1 MRVAELERELYV
13 HGTRA
18 PAEQFRGWAGTPV
31 FRAGFLRRLRDLGI
45 SPGQGDALLTTA
57 LQDPTVASV
66 ARLDAA
72 ARMVASIVS
81 AGGLRRGGESH
92 RALAALHGDST
103 AEIPPTFWTAWG
115 LERQPGATD
124 DVFLRGAV
132 LVSAKG
138 RAAAAPAPADPE
150 VAAAL
155 TERPGRPLAALAG
168 MLREDGLLAPLFV
181 TVAVALAAV
190 GTALQAVLLR
200 TLFDLK
206 QSFAP
211 GIERGGAVLAVVG
224 LVLGLAL
231 LEVPVAAGLARLGRH
246 LELRV
251 RVAYLDKLARL
262 GDRYFGS
269 RLASDMAE
277 RGHAL
282 HLVRRFPELG
292 ARLLRALCALVVTT
306 LGIVWLSPSSAP
318 LAILIA
324 VAGVAV
330 PLLFAPLLS
339 ERHLRFRT
347 HQGALGRFYL
357 DALVGLI
364 PIRAHNAAR
373 TVRREHEGLLVD
385 WVGAGYSLQRA
396 SMIVDG
402 TVALSALALATWL
415 MARHLGPG
423 IEAGSALLLV
433 YWTLQLPQLG
443 EEVAATVR
451 LYPALRSVTMRLLE
465 LLGAPEEGRA
475 VHDDRAT
482 ATYGAP
488 RLVAGPPVMFEG
500 VSARAGGH
508 EVLAEITLSVRG
520 GEHVAVVGPSGAG
533 KSSLMGVLLGWL
545 TPAQG
550 RVLVDGVALDPA
562 TLERVRQ
569 ATAWLDPAVHLWNQ
583 PLLDNVLY
591 GAPPGAVSAMPEL
604 LAGSDLRRVIPHLPD
619 GLQTE
624 LGESGALLSGGEGQR
639 VRMARALTR
648 ERARLVILDEP
659 FRGLD
664 RQQRHELLTR
674 ARAVWKGATLFC
686 VTHDIAE
693 TRDFDRVLLVD
704 GGRLVEDGAPAALLA
719 RASRYREMAQAED
732 HIRTTLWTEESFRRL
747 RMEEGTLREAGS

>member
-1 MRVAELERELYV
+1 
-13 HGTRA
+13 
-18 PAEQFRGWAGTPV
+18 
-31 FRAGFLRRLRDLGI
+31 
-45 SPGQGDALLTTA
+45 
-57 LQDPTVASV
+57 
-66 ARLDAA
+66 
-72 ARMVASIVS
+72 
-81 AGGLRRGGESH
+81 
-92 RALAALHGDST
+92 
-103 AEIPPTFWTAWG
+103 
-115 LERQPGATD
+115 
-124 DVFLRGAV
+124 
-132 LVSAKG
+132 
-138 RAAAAPAPADPE
+138 
-150 VAAAL
+150 
-155 TERPGRPLAALAG
+155 
-168 MLREDGLLAPLFV
+168 
-181 TVAVALAAV
+181 
-190 GTALQAVLLR
+190 
-200 TLFDLK
+200 
-206 QSFAP
+206 
-211 GIERGGAVLAVVG
+211 
-224 LVLGLAL
+224 
-231 LEVPVAAGLARLGRH
+231 
-246 LELRV
+246 
-251 RVAYLDKLARL
+251 
-262 GDRYFGS
+262 
-269 RLASDMAE
+269 
-277 RGHAL
+277 
-282 HLVRRFPELG
+282 
-292 ARLLRALCALVVTT
+292 
-306 LGIVWLSPSSAP
+306 
-318 LAILIA
+318 
-324 VAGVAV
+324 
-330 PLLFAPLLS
+330 
-339 ERHLRFRT
+339 
-347 HQGALGRFYL
+347 
-357 DALVGLI
+357 
-364 PIRAHNAAR
+364 
-373 TVRREHEGLLVD
+373 
-385 WVGAGYSLQRA
+385 
-396 SMIVDG
+396 
-402 TVALSALALATWL
+402 
-415 MARHLGPG
+415 
-423 IEAGSALLLV
+423 
-433 YWTLQLPQLG
+433 QLPQLG

-488 RLVAGPPVMFEG
+488 RLVAGPPVVFEG

>member
-1 MRVAELERELYV
+1 
-13 HGTRA
+13 
-18 PAEQFRGWAGTPV
+18 
-31 FRAGFLRRLRDLGI
+31 
-45 SPGQGDALLTTA
+45 
-57 LQDPTVASV
+57 
-66 ARLDAA
+66 
-72 ARMVASIVS
+72 
-81 AGGLRRGGESH
+81 
-92 RALAALHGDST
+92 
-103 AEIPPTFWTAWG
+103 
-115 LERQPGATD
+115 
-124 DVFLRGAV
+124 
-132 LVSAKG
+132 
-138 RAAAAPAPADPE
+138 
-150 VAAAL
+150 
-155 TERPGRPLAALAG
+155 
-168 MLREDGLLAPLFV
+168 
-181 TVAVALAAV
+181 
-190 GTALQAVLLR
+190 
-200 TLFDLK
+200 
-206 QSFAP
+206 
-211 GIERGGAVLAVVG
+211 
-224 LVLGLAL
+224 
-231 LEVPVAAGLARLGRH
+231 
-246 LELRV
+246 
-251 RVAYLDKLARL
+251 
-262 GDRYFGS
+262 
-269 RLASDMAE
+269 
-277 RGHAL
+277 
-282 HLVRRFPELG
+282 
-292 ARLLRALCALVVTT
+292 
-306 LGIVWLSPSSAP
+306 
-318 LAILIA
+318 
-324 VAGVAV
+324 
-330 PLLFAPLLS
+330 
-339 ERHLRFRT
+339 
-347 HQGALGRFYL
+347 
-357 DALVGLI
+357 
-364 PIRAHNAAR
+364 
-373 TVRREHEGLLVD
+373 
-385 WVGAGYSLQRA
+385 
-396 SMIVDG
+396 
-402 TVALSALALATWL
+402 
-415 MARHLGPG
+415 
-423 IEAGSALLLV
+423 
-433 YWTLQLPQLG
+433 QLPQLG

-488 RLVAGPPVMFEG
+488 RLVAGPPVVFEG

-648 ERARLVILDEP
+648 
-659 FRGLD
+659 
-664 RQQRHELLTR
+664 

-732 HIRTTLWTEESFRRL
+732 HIRTTLWTE
-747 RMEEGTLREAGS
+747 